1 MSGNNFNNKNVVITR
16 PIERSQTLSDMILKK
31 GGKPIIV
38 PTLEL
43 QLVES
48 KELVYIIEN
57 IETFDWI
64 VFTSPAGV
72 KSFFKLCKLDIIP
85 SKIAVIGVKTEEEL
99 LKYGFKPDLIP
110 KDFTAEGLLESFK
123 SINLKNKN
131 VALPRTLSARE
142 VLPKCLE
149 DYGASVLI
157 AEAYTSGIPHD
168 TTKIIELCNDIIDG
182 LVDIITFTSPLTVKN
197 LMEVYKN
204 SQPSRLD
211 ELILALKNR
220 VVVASIGPI
229 TAKAL
234 SEYGICTIEPS
245 RYTVKD
251 MVEAILQ
258 NI

>member
-123 SINLKNKN
+123 SINLKI
-131 VALPRTLSARE
+131 SW
-142 VLPKCLE
+142 
-149 DYGASVLI
+149 
-157 AEAYTSGIPHD
+157 
-168 TTKIIELCNDIIDG
+168 
-182 LVDIITFTSPLTVKN
+182 
-197 LMEVYKN
+197 
-204 SQPSRLD
+204 
-211 ELILALKNR
+211 
-220 VVVASIGPI
+220 
-229 TAKAL
+229 
-234 SEYGICTIEPS
+234 
-245 RYTVKD
+245 
-251 MVEAILQ
+251 
-258 NI
+258 